1 MDFYRQP
8 KDLTYL
14 LLQVRKKDDPMRD
27 HEVECFAQALRCPI
41 GNIATHDLI
50 SSHPAQTQI
59 DRVDAVLIGGSG
71 DFSVARGGP
80 WLPQAMRTFQDLHNI
95 SKPTF
100 ASCWGFQAFARALGG
115 EVITDIG
122 RAELGTLEMNLTAAG
137 LQDPLFSPLGN
148 TFFGQLGH
156 EDIVLRL
163 PPGAVLLASSKKVEN
178 QAFTFA
184 GKPIYCTQF
193 HPEMAA
199 ADLIQRLRAYPQYLE
214 KITGWTIDEFRKHCH
229 ETPDTVLLLS
239 RFSDS
244 LCSISTPGK

>member
-1 MDFYRQP
+1 MALSFRDPNLPFPTLVPVPGFAVPRLCRREKEVP
-8 KDLTYL
+8 RMATL
-14 LLQVRKKDDPMRD
+14 LWEWVGAWRL
-27 HEVECFAQALRCPI
+27 
-41 GNIATHDLI
+41 
-50 SSHPAQTQI
+50 
-59 DRVDAVLIGGSG
+59 
-71 DFSVARGGP
+71 RGGGVAFSFRGP
-80 WLPQAMRTFQDLHNI
+80 DLPFPNRPSV
-95 SKPTF
+95 SKK
-100 ASCWGFQAFARALGG
+100 
-115 EVITDIG
+115 
-122 RAELGTLEMNLTAAG
+122 GT
-137 LQDPLFSPLGN
+137 
-148 TFFGQLGH
+148 
-156 EDIVLRL
+156 
-163 PPGAVLLASSKKVEN
+163 KKVEN